1 MGFNDGK
8 FYDAK
13 LSMDYYDALKFEKE
27 NFDMKADGVRL
38 SNDDFEANE
47 QFDGEMPNY
56 LKRFVKYGGGK
67 MLNDN
72 TDTYAQMINDQRFI
86 MNSFES
92 IVDPSPNARLEI
104 NTLEKINT
112 DFKAFHKRF
121 DEIARETHQI
131 VDDLNREFGGEIDG
145 GFPQPESRRALESF
159 EDICGGYDPGKGFFK
174 ECQDKLLEFDATVN
188 SALRAKDTRM
198 EVADLNKRI
207 QATKNIIGSYIY
219 NDPNPE
225 KIETE
230 GVGDSKIK
238 EVKILNKKL
247 DYFCDN
253 VNKYF
258 DNRAEID
265 AVAVEASPIDGN
277 FLCSFDKMEGKKGP
291 LPKAIIKSPTYGPYK
306 KIVTKNA
313 KRSEEDPTAYT
324 ITPQGAALTFGV
336 GGAMQSYIEKGDFS
350 DLGKNAKANYEA
362 FQQGSV
368 NYMIDKV
375 AGTRYIPGRVQQVA
389 HAIQGKVYDINL
401 PDATGV
407 PGLLNTSTA
416 AAGMNDQ
423 IKDIWST
430 FREYMQGQGSG
441 KGVNVSAAMNNFFQ
455 GAGYTTLFGSSF
467 FGSKFAN
474 KKGTA
479 PTKGANPK
487 FMTVSMVGSSKAL
500 DESNNTNNKTKTK
513 TNNVRKVTST
523 ENSTRTTSSSGQ
535 TITSL
540 SKAQEL
546 LLKDPTTGKYGF
558 EELAERIRNG
568 YQPTKEELDALA
580 ELWET
585 YFGRI
590 EVGTAKAIDYETA
603 ERLLKVLVVAET
615 PEEATAGYIYKF
627 NEKLA
632 KKIIDRLDPD
642 SLAVLA
648 IVNMER
654 FSLCGPENGLGT
666 EFAMNALSFDI
677 KKDRAGIALSMYVD
691 LDGVEKTHEYHETI
705 CVVSNESAT
714 NYIKSERAKD
724 SGFGNGVNIGE
735 LARILTS
742 VQTQDD
748 MNFFEKLINDNNY
761 NDAFSYKNDLSF
773 SAQMGLADYH
783 LYFYQTDVDGIYR
796 SGNAREGEFLNILNS
811 AISGESKYLEYL
823 YNASELR
830 AASSAITIAC
840 CDNRNSNLK
849 ALYGEYRRELTLTNL
864 YWFVTQKDNENSD
877 THVHIDGIS
886 QTVFQDVNVS
896 MTGGVGESSQTYTF
910 SNVDSNPNGVIGKLE
925 VYEAH
930 KITELLDEK
939 VKSDLKTLA
948 KDCIT
953 GAAAFFGPE
962 ALILAMLID
971 LGIDS
976 TDTQRKISLN
986 GAYTNALK
994 IAKQNGASAGSID
1007 TASNMGSTVINVLA
1021 DVLKIYN
1028 DSAAYNSRLTE
1039 EQLKYKAIWFGTGAY
1054 YSTDG
1059 SSYDV
1064 NFNSSIIS
1072 PMCVANVRAWQAQGL
1087 ALTLHFGTYEGCD
1100 NDLDLNNPED
1110 QQLARL
1116 RTRAR
1121 ALERAEEI
1129 IQYIGDNHDEYGE
1142 AALERIRLYLTGT
1155 NNNNDKLSLF
1165 GLEDYEQFNKDML
1178 IIEDANNAIKNDNEP
1193 TIDIEKE
1200 WSDLCQ

>member
-145 GFPQPESRRALESF
+145 GFPQPESRRALASF

-306 KIVTKNA
+306 KIVTKIA

-407 PGLLNTSTA
+407 PGLLNTSTT

-474 KKGTA
+474 KQGTA
-479 PTKGANPK
+479 STKGANSK
-487 FMTVSMVGSSKAL
+487 SMTVSMVGSKGVKTTPQKEY
-500 DESNNTNNKTKTK
+500 DEKVSGNQSN
-513 TNNVRKVTST
+513 V
-523 ENSTRTTSSSGQ
+523 SG
-535 TITSL
+535 I
-540 SKAQEL
+540 
-546 LLKDPTTGKYGF
+546 KDDEKPLYYDLHQYGF
-558 EELAERIRNG
+558 SDAAILEALKNGISPDKLLELCKSFD
-568 YQPTKEELDALA
+568 T
-580 ELWET
+580 
-585 YFGRI
+585 
-590 EVGTAKAIDYETA
+590 
-603 ERLLKVLVVAET
+603 
-615 PEEATAGYIYKF
+615 EEASIF
-627 NEKLA
+627 LNL
-632 KKIIDRLDPD
+632 
-642 SLAVLA
+642 VL
-648 IVNMER
+648 EQKY
-654 FSLCGPENGLGT
+654 E
-666 EFAMNALSFDI
+666 E
-677 KKDRAGIALSMYVD
+677 
-691 LDGVEKTHEYHETI
+691 
-705 CVVSNESAT
+705 
-714 NYIKSERAKD
+714 
-724 SGFGNGVNIGE
+724 
-735 LARILTS
+735 
-742 VQTQDD
+742 
-748 MNFFEKLINDNNY
+748 
-761 NDAFSYKNDLSF
+761 AFSYLS
-773 SAQMGLADYH
+773 QL
-783 LYFYQTDVDGIYR
+783 
-796 SGNAREGEFLNILNS
+796 
-811 AISGESKYLEYL
+811 
-823 YNASELR
+823 
-830 AASSAITIAC
+830 
-840 CDNRNSNLK
+840 DN
-849 ALYGEYRRELTLTNL
+849 
-864 YWFVTQKDNENSD
+864 
-877 THVHIDGIS
+877 
-886 QTVFQDVNVS
+886 
-896 MTGGVGESSQTYTF
+896 
-910 SNVDSNPNGVIGKLE
+910 
-925 VYEAH
+925 
-930 KITELLDEK
+930 
-939 VKSDLKTLA
+939 
-948 KDCIT
+948 
-953 GAAAFFGPE
+953 PE
-962 ALILAMLID
+962 ALINDYNLMSALSLYSFNIPKIDNNGDITAQSQEKFAAFMSGILNAQGPFKNYSVDIFKQMYINSSILAVAYN
-971 LGIDS
+971 DS
-976 TDTQRKISLN
+976 VLLTDIEKVGEETYKRMCLEAEKRMTI
-986 GAYTNALK
+986 TNFYATESVALK
-994 IAKQNGASAGSID
+994 ETSLATGGEPEASVDIISFSTGKLEIDNCLTYERVNSKKETEKYRVSVTQHIDAGSIND
-1007 TASNMGSTVINVLA
+1007 KEAGIELNELIKKRDKLVNKLVT
-1021 DVLKIYN
+1021 DVLKDTSYAIHPLLGYSVRLICDITAGNESDTLDDATRCVNEILKTTSDKKINSGIIGGISVAGDFYDYFKEYN
-1028 DSAAYNSRLTE
+1028 KISDEIEGGKQGIRTD
-1039 EQLKYKAIWFGTGAY
+1039 WFGY
-1054 YSTDG
+1054 RY
-1059 SSYDV
+1059 SYDYDTYGGIFAAKHETDFTSVTSNPIRPDAYQLMKEWEAGGINSLIANSDVIKDPDSVV
-1064 NFNSSIIS
+1064 NSFDEKFKTRIDNSNLDQDQIE
-1072 PMCVANVRAWQAQGL
+1072 L
-1087 ALTLHFGTYEGCD
+1087 AKKLVYGGE
-1100 NDLDLNNPED
+1100 DLDLRSVDYADFNACINFLDEVYQD
-1110 QQLARL
+1110 TGDGGCFGSVHALWDSRIQQ
-1116 RTRAR
+1116 
-1121 ALERAEEI
+1121 
-1129 IQYIGDNHDEYGE
+1129 
-1142 AALERIRLYLTGT
+1142 
-1155 NNNNDKLSLF
+1155 F
-1165 GLEDYEQFNKDML
+1165 GGR
-1178 IIEDANNAIKNDNEP
+1178 
-1193 TIDIEKE
+1193 
-1200 WSDLCQ
+1200 